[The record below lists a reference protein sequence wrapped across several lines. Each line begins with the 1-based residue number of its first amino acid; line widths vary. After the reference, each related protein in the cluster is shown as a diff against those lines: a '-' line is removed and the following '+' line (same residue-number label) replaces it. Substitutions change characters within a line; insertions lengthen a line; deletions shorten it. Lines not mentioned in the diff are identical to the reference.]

1 MWLKGEEDGGVA
13 GGEGGEED
21 PGVAEVAVVVEPL
34 EAEVVVVEVAVA
46 EVIRV
51 AVAVGEEG
59 EAGEVVEEEVACK
72 VKLFF
77 GFNNPCAILFR
88 NFVVVKINVK
98 LNSRK

>member
-1 MWLKGEEDGGVA
+1 MWLRGEEDEGVA
-13 GGEGGEED
+13 GGEVGEED

-34 EAEVVVVEVAVA
+34 EAEVAAVEVVVA
-46 EVIRV
+46 EVIREGV
-51 AVAVGEEG
+51 VGEEG
-59 EAGEVVEEEVACK
+59 EAGVEEEVACK
-72 VKLFF
+72 VELFF